1 MSWAE
6 IGKALNSTVKDP
18 EKFMPLDLL
27 IQYRMDIQNKKNIYT
42 RSTAGTEQVYVP
54 VWATKAKITAC
65 AGGGGGGLAYVYS
78 VTGTTTRAGGGG
90 GAAIIDEEVWVDAD
104 IRNSF
109 ISVTV
114 GSGGKGAYAR
124 ADDTGEGHTQYN
136 PSKGGNT
143 TISAF
148 GISLTGGAAGGETT
162 GGAAGGTGGGK
173 GGDGALSYY
182 SISTDGS
189 PGISGSGGTGYVN
202 GNIKLGGGGGSLGSG
217 GKATSSER
225 SSNSGCNGS
234 RGGGGGAIRSTGSAC
249 DQGGNGG
256 TGYVQIEWL
265 L

>member
-42 RSTAGTEQVYVP
+42 RSTAGTEQVFVP
-54 VWATKAKITAC
+54 IWATKAKITAC

-90 GAAIIDEEVWVDAD
+90 GAAIIDEEVGVDAD
-104 IRNSF
+104 IRNSY

-114 GSGGKGAYAR
+114 GSGGTGAYVR
-124 ADDTGEGHTQYN
+124 ADNTGEGYTQYN

-143 TISAF
+143 TISAL
-148 GISLTGGAAGGETT
+148 GISLIGGAAGGETA

-173 GGDGALSYY
+173 GGDGAY
-182 SISTDGS
+182 SSSSVSVDGS
-189 PGISGSGGTGYVN
+189 PGISGSGGVGYSSGSN
-202 GNIKLGGGGGSLGSG
+202 KFGGGGGSLGSG
-217 GKATSSER
+217 GKATSSGS

-234 RGGGGGAIRSTGSAC
+234 RGGGGGAISSTDSAC
-249 DQGGNGG
+249 NQGGNGG